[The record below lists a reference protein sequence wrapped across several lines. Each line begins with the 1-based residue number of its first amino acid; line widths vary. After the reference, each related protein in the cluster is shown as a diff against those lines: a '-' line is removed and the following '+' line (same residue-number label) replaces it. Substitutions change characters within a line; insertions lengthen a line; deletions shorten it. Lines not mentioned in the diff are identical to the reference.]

1 MTLAIYKTTLTVTA
15 TALAVHAAI
24 RCMEG
29 SLTLM
34 KVEERGEREGELS
47 CQIHRLNES
56 HHARDLL
63 SPFSKVNYM
72 SHDITT
78 HTRVRNRLNLLPKD
92 K

>member
-24 RCMEG
+24 RCMEE

-34 KVEERGEREGELS
+34 KVEERGERESFHVKFIDLM
-47 CQIHRLNES
+47 S

-72 SHDITT
+72 SVMTLQ
-78 HTRVRNRLNLLPKD
+78 HT
-92 K
+92 